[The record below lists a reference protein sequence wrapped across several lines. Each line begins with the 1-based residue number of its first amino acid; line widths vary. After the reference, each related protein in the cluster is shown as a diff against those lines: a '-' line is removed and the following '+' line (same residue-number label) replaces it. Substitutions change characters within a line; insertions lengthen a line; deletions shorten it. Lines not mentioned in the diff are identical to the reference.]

1 MLPNPIPAPILEKRP
16 PTADEV
22 KAAREKAGHT
32 QAEAGA
38 MVYMTDRAWRHWE
51 LGRRDMPLGLFE
63 LYCIKTAGRTKM
75 PWQE

>member
-1 MLPNPIPAPILEKRP
+1 MLPNPTPAPILEKRP
-16 PTADEV
+16 PTAAEV
-22 KAAREKAGHT
+22 RERREHAQHT
-32 QAEAGA
+32 QQQAAA
-38 MVYMTDRAWRHWE
+38 LVYMTDRAWRHWE